1 VSLGAT
7 EEELDAD
14 RPPLCSDKCAE
25 ILGKFCER
33 KMPSIPKSVTSG
45 TESPREKSWMLKKT
59 ICVARHGDRTPKCSS
74 GSPSPLVE
82 LCSLTPLTGKLKFNF
97 KGKDA
102 WSKPF
107 ITLLQGRTTEIILRD
122 PDQLQYIADAA
133 EEAATIPGS
142 DIEQLEQLKKII
154 EKKKSANGTKA
165 QLKPAFNAEGE
176 CEKVAVV
183 VKWGGEVRLIQH
195 YCDAPRTD
203 PFTPC

>member
-1 VSLGAT
+1 MGAQEDHLRCSARRPHPQMFVVVSLP
-7 EEELDAD
+7 LAD
-14 RPPLCSDKCAE
+14 LY
-25 ILGKFCER
+25 
-33 KMPSIPKSVTSG
+33 
-45 TESPREKSWMLKKT
+45 
-59 ICVARHGDRTPKCSS
+59 
-74 GSPSPLVE
+74 
-82 LCSLTPLTGKLKFNF
+82 SLTFLTGKLKFNF

-133 EEAATIPGS
+133 EEAATLPGS

-154 EKKKSANGTKA
+154 EKKKAANGTKA

-183 VKWGGEVRLIQH
+183 VKWGGEVRYRAWCYVQ
-195 YCDAPRTD
+195 T
-203 PFTPC
+203 